1 MSKSVISDKK
11 ICVVCGAVTNLHR
24 HHIFYGTA
32 NRRLSERHGCWCYL
46 CGIHHNL
53 SDAGVHFNK
62 VLDDELKML
71 CQRRLEAQGWT
82 REQFMSVFGRNY
94 L

>member
-11 ICVVCGAVTNLHR
+11 ICVVCGAVSNLHR

-46 CGIHHNL
+46 CGKHHNL

-82 REQFMSVFGRNY
+82 REKFMSVFGRNY